1 MSDSLNDWNKFRA
14 EMNEEILGCGH
25 LGVKRFFALD
35 HQAYEPGALDT
46 KTKELLGL
54 VASCVL
60 RCDDCITYHVVRC
73 GEVGWKRDEV
83 IDALNVALVVG
94 GSITIPHVR
103 RAFARMRE
111 LGGLRSG
118 TERQG

>member
-1 MSDSLNDWNKFRA
+1 MSDSLEHFQETRA
-14 EMNEEILGCGH
+14 ELNEQILGSGH
-25 LGVKRFFALD
+25 LGIKRFFALD
-35 HQAYEPGALDT
+35 HQAYEPGPLGA

-54 VASCVL
+54 VASAVL
-60 RCDDCITYHVVRC
+60 RGDDCITYHLVRSA
-73 GEVGWKRDEV
+73 EEGWSRDEV

-111 LGGLRSG
+111 IHALQPGPKSD
-118 TERQG
+118 E